1 MNSNYDPERV
11 FQVAC
16 PECGAQPGERC
27 KSKKGTSRNK
37 RDYHMRRK
45 GAVYPEFVRSRQG
58 LSDPAHKA
66 TKVMDAIE
74 RYIDLRTGSYTDCRT
89 PGERAEHVH
98 APKIAAA
105 RRDLLE
111 ALKEGF
117 THGK

>member
-11 FQVAC
+11 LQVAC
-16 PECGAQPGERC
+16 PECEAQPGERC
-27 KSKKGTSRNK
+27 KSKKGTTRNK

-66 TKVMDAIE
+66 TKVMDVFDN
-74 RYIDLRTGSYTDCRT
+74 YLNLRLQW
-89 PGERAEHVH
+89 AHVH
-98 APKIAAA
+98 AVKMYEHPKAVAEIAEA
-105 RRDLLE
+105 RGELLK